1 MPIFEFVCGKCGGR
15 FEELVP
21 TSSAK
26 APCPDCGSRRVR
38 KAVSVFAVTGE
49 ARQAGGHAGCGGC
62 GGGGCGSGGGHKCGG
77 CGCH

>member
-21 TSSAK
+21 SAAAK
-26 APCPDCGSRRVR
+26 VPCPDCGSRRVR
-38 KAVSVFAVTGE
+38 KAVSAFAVTGD

-62 GGGGCGSGGGHKCGG
+62 GGCGSGGGHGCRGCGG
-77 CGCH
+77 H